1 MAEGTFIFA
10 ILALLLQY
18 WPSQVFISL
27 SSEKMKR
34 EAVSEST
41 VMGVNSNPGGIGEAI
56 DCTKLISLNKLLRVT
71 SYVSI
76 LIYVKSQIGKSEVI
90 LNDELS
96 TDEINASRII
106 WLKYE
111 QSFLVAES
119 KFDKLKS
126 SKDSI
131 RRLKTRLNQLITFS
145 YSNKFPILLRSQSR
159 FTTLVILKIHER
171 TYHNIRE
178 LYWIVKG
185 RETIKKVLRKCVM
198 CKFIQGQTI
207 TPPETPCLP
216 SFRINCNHAFEHVG
230 VDYAGP
236 VFYKNVNKQSTEL
249 LKCSVLL
256 ITCAVTITVHIKLRQ
271 MLEVILLSW
280 H

>member
-1 MAEGTFIFA
+1 
-10 ILALLLQY
+10 
-18 WPSQVFISL
+18 
-27 SSEKMKR
+27 MKR

-145 YSNKFPILLRSQSR
+145 YSNKFPILLRSQSH

-207 TPPETPCLP
+207 TPPETPYLP

-256 ITCAVTITVHIKLRQ
+256 ITCAVTMTVHIKLRQ

>member
-1 MAEGTFIFA
+1 
-10 ILALLLQY
+10 
-18 WPSQVFISL
+18 
-27 SSEKMKR
+27 MKR

-56 DCTKLISLNKLLRVT
+56 DFTKLSSLNKMLRVT

-76 LIYVKSQIGKSEVI
+76 FINNVKSQIGKSEVI

-126 SKDSI
+126 SLKLFCDTDSI

-145 YSNKFPILLRSQSR
+145 YSNKFPILLRSQSH
-159 FTTLVILKIHER
+159 FTTLVILKIHQR

-185 RETIKKVLRKCVM
+185 RQIIKLIKCYENVFCVNLFKSKQLPLLR
-198 CKFIQGQTI
+198 
-207 TPPETPCLP
+207 
-216 SFRINCNHAFEHVG
+216 
-230 VDYAGP
+230 
-236 VFYKNVNKQSTEL
+236 
-249 LKCSVLL
+249 LL
-256 ITCAVTITVHIKLRQ
+256 ICRR
-271 MLEVILLSW
+271 LE
-280 H
+280 